1 MTRLWAAGTRIAV
14 LADVAGLPQGFTWE
28 ARSHTVQL
36 VLDRWRVDVEWWR
49 WRAWRE
55 YFRLATRTGLLVV
68 VYHDLVEDR
77 WYLQRVYD

>member
-1 MTRLWAAGTRIAV
+1 MG
-14 LADVAGLPQGFTWE
+14 GLPQGFTWE

-49 WRAWRE
+49 WRVWRE

-68 VYHDLVEDR
+68 VYHDLLEDR